1 MLAGAGAEDQDAHA
15 LSVPRQDEGMRRA
28 FAALLA
34 VSALALLPALLPAA
48 PAAAQAPG
56 CDVDAATLTW
66 GFKESFRAYIDGSIA
81 NGEWAVAD
89 GATYQTPTF
98 GFTADEGR
106 LDPRVLQGSVDFPG
120 SVRFTGHGGILDTTI
135 ANPALLFRADG
146 KAFLLLDVR
155 GVTMEGDDVAM
166 ASTLFVEL
174 DLAGQELAPVD
185 GIVTLDEVPTT
196 LTADGA
202 LAFPNYPAGEAFDP
216 VSATIDVDVGADCDL
231 SGLPVGGDAY
241 DPEPASGIVPLVVG
255 GGVIALLVGISLFFA
270 RRRRRA

>member
-1 MLAGAGAEDQDAHA
+1 
-15 LSVPRQDEGMRRA
+15 MRRA
-28 FAALLA
+28 LAALLA
-34 VSALALLPALLPAA
+34 VSALALLPAA

-81 NGEWAVAD
+81 NGEWTVAD
-89 GATYQTPTF
+89 GATYETPTF
-98 GFTADEGR
+98 GFTADDGR
-106 LDPRVLQGSVDFPG
+106 LDPRVMQGSVDFPG
-120 SVRFTGHGGILDTTI
+120 SVRFTGHGGVLDTTI

-166 ASTLFVEL
+166 ASTRFVEL

-216 VSATIDVDVGADCDL
+216 VSATIDVGADCDL
-231 SGLPVGGDAY
+231 SGLPIGGDAY
-241 DPEPASGIVPLVVG
+241 DPEPASGILPLVVG
-255 GGVIALLVGISLFFA
+255 GAVVVLLVGITLFFA

>member
-1 MLAGAGAEDQDAHA
+1 
-15 LSVPRQDEGMRRA
+15 MRRA
-28 FAALLA
+28 LAALLA
-34 VSALALLPALLPAA
+34 VSALALLPAA

-56 CDVDAATLTW
+56 CEVDAATLTW

-81 NGEWAVAD
+81 NGEWTVAD
-89 GATYQTPTF
+89 GATYETPAF
-98 GFTADEGR
+98 GFAAEDGR
-106 LDPRVLQGSVDFPG
+106 LDPRVMQGSVDFPG

-174 DLAGQELAPVD
+174 DLTGQDLAPVD
-185 GIVTLDEVPTT
+185 GIVTLDEAPTT

-216 VSATIDVDVGADCDL
+216 VSATIDVGADCDL
-231 SGLPVGGDAY
+231 SGLPIGGDAY
-241 DPEPASGIVPLVVG
+241 DPEPASGVLPLVIG
-255 GGVIALLVGISLFFA
+255 GAVVALLVGITLFFA

>member
-1 MLAGAGAEDQDAHA
+1 
-15 LSVPRQDEGMRRA
+15 MRRA
-28 FAALLA
+28 LAALLA
-34 VSALALLPALLPAA
+34 VSALALLPAA

-56 CDVDAATLTW
+56 CEVDAATLTW

-81 NGEWAVAD
+81 NGEWTVAD
-89 GATYQTPTF
+89 GATYETPAF
-98 GFTADEGR
+98 GFAAEDGR
-106 LDPRVLQGSVDFPG
+106 LDPRVMQGSVDFPG

-174 DLAGQELAPVD
+174 DLTGQDLAPVD

-216 VSATIDVDVGADCDL
+216 VSATIDVGADCDL
-231 SGLPVGGDAY
+231 SGLPIGGDAY
-241 DPEPASGIVPLVVG
+241 DPEPASGVLPLVIG
-255 GGVIALLVGISLFFA
+255 GAVVALLVGITLFFA